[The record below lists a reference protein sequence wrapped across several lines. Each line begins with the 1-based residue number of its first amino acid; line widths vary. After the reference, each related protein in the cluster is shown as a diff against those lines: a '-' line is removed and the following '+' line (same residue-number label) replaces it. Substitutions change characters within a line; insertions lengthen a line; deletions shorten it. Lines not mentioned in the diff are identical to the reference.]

1 MAHVRVRLSGTQSEA
16 NKWNQIFISLVQQKL
31 KIYSIEFQISS
42 PALLPLTSRELAGVQ
57 SGAVVRLRSARIGD
71 HLFSE
76 IPSWIVSGMCTN
88 FARSQEQEIL

>member
-1 MAHVRVRLSGTQSEA
+1 MGHNLRPTSGTKYLLVWC
-16 NKWNQIFISLVQQKL
+16 NKNL
-31 KIYSIEFQISS
+31 KYIEFQISS